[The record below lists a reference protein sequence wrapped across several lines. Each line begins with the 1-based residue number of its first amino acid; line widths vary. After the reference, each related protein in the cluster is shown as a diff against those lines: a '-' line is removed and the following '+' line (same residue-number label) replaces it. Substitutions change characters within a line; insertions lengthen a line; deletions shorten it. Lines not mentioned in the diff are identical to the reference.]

1 MSSLQNRTEIFEN
14 TPIKK
19 AVLLQIVPAI
29 ASQMIALLY
38 NLADTY
44 FVGLI
49 NDPVQTA
56 AITVVSPCF
65 VMLTAISNLFGVG
78 GASAIAR
85 VLGKKEPDRARQIA
99 SVSFWGGLVMGILFA
114 LLFWL
119 LERPILTLCG
129 AREETFAVVMA
140 YAKWVVVIGGPWT
153 VLNTLL
159 ANLVR
164 AEGSARRAFVGV
176 SLGGVLNIALDPLFV
191 LPRFLGWGAA
201 GAGIATA
208 ISNMVATAYFLC
220 GIFRR
225 RQDTVLSVA
234 PGHLRHTRAHLGG
247 ILVIG
252 FPSALQY
259 ALTVVA
265 VAAQAK
271 FVSAYPTEAVAALGI
286 VKKIDQLPLYFSIGV
301 ANGLLPLLAYN
312 HAAGNTARRSQAFRF
327 GTLTAVSFS
336 LCCLIL
342 FEIFAEP
349 LVGLFI
355 KNPQTV
361 AYGASFLRLMVTA
374 MPMMSVCYPMIVQFQ
389 AMGKAGESLICS
401 VLRKGVLDIPLL
413 FIMDALLPLYGCM
426 LVQPTV
432 DSISL
437 IVALLLYRRI
447 RKGEG
452 TQ

>member
-85 VLGKKEPDRARQIA
+85 ALGKKEPDRARQIA

-208 ISNMVATAYFLC
+208 ISNMAATVYFLC

-234 PGHLRHTRAHLGG
+234 PGHLRHIRAHLGG

-312 HAAGNTARRSQAFRF
+312 HAAGNTARRSRAFRF

-342 FEIFAEP
+342 FELFAEP

>member
-1 MSSLQNRTEIFEN
+1 MSSLKNRTEIFEN

-153 VLNTLL
+153 LLNTLL

-312 HAAGNTARRSQAFRF
+312 HAAGNTARRSRAFRF

-452 TQ
+452 TP

>member
-85 VLGKKEPDRARQIA
+85 ALGKKEANRARQIA

-164 AEGSARRAFVGV
+164 AEGSDRRAFVGV

-208 ISNMVATAYFLC
+208 ISNMAATVYFLC

-234 PGHLRHTRAHLGG
+234 PGHLRHIRAHLGG

-342 FEIFAEP
+342 FELFAEP

>member
-85 VLGKKEPDRARQIA
+85 ALGKKEANRARQIA

-208 ISNMVATAYFLC
+208 ISNMAATVYFLC

-342 FEIFAEP
+342 FELFAEP

-374 MPMMSVCYPMIVQFQ
+374 MPLMSVCYPMIVQFQ

>member
-85 VLGKKEPDRARQIA
+85 ALGKKEANRARQIA

-208 ISNMVATAYFLC
+208 ISNMAATVYFLC

-312 HAAGNTARRSQAFRF
+312 HAAGNTARRSRAFRF

-342 FEIFAEP
+342 FELFAEP

>member
-1 MSSLQNRTEIFEN
+1 M
-14 TPIKK
+14 
-19 AVLLQIVPAI
+19 QIVPAI

-85 VLGKKEPDRARQIA
+85 ALGKKEANRARQIA

-208 ISNMVATAYFLC
+208 ISNMAATVYFLC

>member
-85 VLGKKEPDRARQIA
+85 ALGKKEANRARQIA

-208 ISNMVATAYFLC
+208 ISNMAATVYFLC

-225 RQDTVLSVA
+225 RQDTVLSIA
-234 PGHLRHTRAHLGG
+234 PGHLRHIRTHLGG

-342 FEIFAEP
+342 FELFAEP

>member
-85 VLGKKEPDRARQIA
+85 ALGKKEPDRARQIA

-208 ISNMVATAYFLC
+208 ISNMAATVYFLC

-234 PGHLRHTRAHLGG
+234 PGHLRHIRAHLGG

-374 MPMMSVCYPMIVQFQ
+374 MPLMSVCYPMIVQFQ